1 MKSKILW
8 LSFLLLCIPFQAFA
22 AGNIHLGLLEIHP
35 YTLLQ
40 ETYNDNI
47 FAAATDTKN
56 DWITTITPGIKLL
69 LPTGMHQFALEYN
82 AVINRYA
89 DFSSENTTDHN
100 ASINADLKLGSLI
113 GLRLNDTYA
122 HGHEPRASSTSGQIE
137 KYDTN
142 AASFSA
148 TYQLADTSK
157 VQLDYTRTTW
167 DFQLGDDRD
176 RKEDLF
182 SIYLYYRFFPKVSA
196 FVEADYIKADY
207 DLETSV
213 LNNTVNS
220 GYLGLK
226 WEVSPYTKG
235 TVKGGYFNKDFD
247 TEGQD
252 GINGFSGAIDIDH
265 EFSDYSSLKVVG
277 KRVIHDS
284 PNQAARYYITTG
296 AYVEYKHKFIFN
308 ISGVVRG
315 SYGTDDYSD
324 PIAPETL
331 TRSDRTIL
339 GGVGLKYQMR
349 DWLEFALDYNR
360 LDRDSNI
367 EAHDFISNT
376 YALTINLAL

>member
-35 YTLLQ
+35 YTILQ
-40 ETYNDNI
+40 ETYDDNI
-47 FAAATDTKN
+47 FAVDTDTKY
-56 DWITTITPGIKLL
+56 DWITKITPGIKLL

-82 AVINRYA
+82 AVIKRYA
-89 DFSSENTTDHN
+89 DYDSENTTDHN
-100 ASINADLKLGSLI
+100 ASFNADLKLGSLI

-142 AASFSA
+142 AALVSA
-148 TYQLADTSK
+148 TYQLADKSK

-167 DFQLGDDRD
+167 DFKTGDDRD

-182 SIYLYYRFFPKVSA
+182 AIYLYYRFLPRTSA
-196 FVEADYIKADY
+196 FAEADYIKADY

-220 GYLGLK
+220 GFLGLK

-235 TVKGGYFNKDFD
+235 TVKGGYSNKDFD
-247 TEGQD
+247 TAGK
-252 GINGFSGAIDIDH
+252 GSISKVSGSIDIDH
-265 EFSDYSSLKVVG
+265 EFSEYSSIKVVG
-277 KRVIHDS
+277 KRIISDS
-284 PNQAARYYITTG
+284 PNQAARAYITTG
-296 AYVEYKHKFIFN
+296 AYVEYKHKFIYN
-308 ISGVVRG
+308 ISGVMRG

-324 PIAPETL
+324 PLPGETL

-339 GGVGLKYQMR
+339 GGVGLKYQMK
-349 DWLEFALDYNR
+349 DWLEFALDYNYM
-360 LDRDSNI
+360 DRDSNI
-367 EAHDFISNT
+367 DTHDFISNT